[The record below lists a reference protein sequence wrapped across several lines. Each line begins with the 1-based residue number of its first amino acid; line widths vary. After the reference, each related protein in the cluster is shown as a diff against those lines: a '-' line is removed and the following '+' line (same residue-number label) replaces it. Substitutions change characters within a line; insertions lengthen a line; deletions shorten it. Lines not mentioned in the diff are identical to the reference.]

1 MDKRTT
7 RVGNCHQFLE
17 MSSEFELREYR
28 IEILNFGDCN
38 LRHQLLHRIVSRKRD
53 GITRLST
60 RSRDRDD
67 EELLLEA
74 GDEVGVKMMK
84 KTFFLKIYECKE

>member
-28 IEILNFGDCN
+28 IEILE
-38 LRHQLLHRIVSRKRD
+38 LR
-53 GITRLST
+53 RLQSAT
-60 RSRDRDD
+60 SATSSNR
-67 EELLLEA
+67 
-74 GDEVGVKMMK
+74 
-84 KTFFLKIYECKE
+84 F